1 METVTVN
8 YWHIPLFCDISFLG
22 HDCPAACTIATSAD
36 ASSTASKCLASE
48 SAIVSDS
55 LGWRDS
61 RARTRDWW
69 PLVYSV
75 LAPVGG

>member
-1 METVTVN
+1 M
-8 YWHIPLFCDISFLG
+8 P
-22 HDCPAACTIATSAD
+22 
-36 ASSTASKCLASE
+36 ASE

-55 LGWRDS
+55 RDS
-61 RARTRDWW
+61 RARTRDWS